1 MFQNS
6 SEYSFHLKSY
16 PAACF
21 HLDDAEYLR
30 RRNEM
35 LEFLFS
41 NFGIN
46 RKMLIRLI
54 LAYPKFFN
62 NEVEEIS
69 TKLELLKNLYVSMGG
84 KNFKVFGRTQLGNG
98 FLMESFVCRK
108 DFFDLSKIHHQHRM
122 SLSSKNRRKWLISWI
137 LWRKPVYHPKKRWK
151 SSLKWQESYRI
162 WHWKT

>member
-84 KNFKVFGRTQLGNG
+84 KNFKVFGRTQLGIG
-98 FLMESFVCRK
+98 FSTESFVSKKVRQLLNNTSEKQVIIKIYLLFAVFIGNELLSFHQDYSLMNRK
-108 DFFDLSKIHHQHRM
+108 
-122 SLSSKNRRKWLISWI
+122 
-137 LWRKPVYHPKKRWK
+137 
-151 SSLKWQESYRI
+151 
-162 WHWKT
+162 